1 MKRLFNCSYLFFIML
16 LCPIDMVSK
25 GIQTVRQVH
34 VFYCYVSRSLDVYRG
49 KIPKSF
55 HTGETQFVRNLLCCV
70 HGSTNDPNFDIEVP
84 DEDAEKFQTVSDI
97 VNYVEAKA

>member
-16 LCPIDMVSK
+16 LRLIDMVSK

-70 HGSTNDPNFDIEVP
+70 HGSTNDPNVDLVLFYIFYDIFVIH
-84 DEDAEKFQTVSDI
+84 DFNVIDS
-97 VNYVEAKA
+97 